1 MEALKDLGGFDLG
14 KLLPDLTTLMGW
26 IEMLLRL
33 CVMAAPLLLLG
44 FGLVFLLAPPK
55 EANYGLGYRFWWGM
69 SSLLAW
75 QFTQRIAGMIW
86 SGLGAVL
93 TIIMALLCMGLQ
105 DLEPMDMAWRACV
118 YVLWEIGLTALACI
132 VIDVIVIVR
141 FDRHGYLR
149 SETEYEDEDDY
160 EDEEYEDYEEEA

>member
-1 MEALKDLGGFDLG
+1 MEALKQLGELDLGALIPQLD
-14 KLLPDLTTLMGW
+14 TLMGW
-26 IEMLLRL
+26 VELLLRL

-69 SSLLAW
+69 SSLQAW

-93 TIIMALLCMGLQ
+93 TIVMALLCTGLRNM
-105 DLEPMDMAWRACV
+105 DPMDMAWQAGI
-118 YVLWEIGLTALACI
+118 YVLWEIGLTVVSCI

-141 FDRHGYLR
+141 FDSKGYLR
-149 SETEYEDEDDY
+149 SEKEYDADDE
-160 EDEEYEDYEEEA
+160 EDEEE

>member
-1 MEALKDLGGFDLG
+1 MEALKELGELDLGALIPELD
-14 KLLPDLTTLMGW
+14 TLMGW
-26 IEMLLRL
+26 VEFLLRI

-69 SSLLAW
+69 SSLQAW

-93 TIIMALLCMGLQ
+93 TILMALLCTGLR
-105 DLEPMDMAWRACV
+105 DLEPMDMAWQAGV
-118 YVLWEIGLTALACI
+118 YVLWEIGLTVLACI

-141 FDRHGYLR
+141 FDRYGYLR
-149 SETEYEDEDDY
+149 SET
-160 EDEEYEDYEEEA
+160 DEE

>member
-1 MEALKDLGGFDLG
+1 MEALKQLGDLDLGALIPQLD
-14 KLLPDLTTLMGW
+14 TLMGW
-26 IEMLLRL
+26 VELLLRL

-69 SSLLAW
+69 SSLQAW

-93 TIIMALLCMGLQ
+93 TIIMALLCTGLQ
-105 DLEPMDMAWRACV
+105 DMEPMEMAQQAGI
-118 YVLWEIGLTALACI
+118 YVLWELGLTAVACI
-132 VIDVIVIVR
+132 IIDVIVVIR
-141 FDRHGYLR
+141 FDSKGYLR
-149 SETEYEDEDDY
+149 GED
-160 EDEEYEDYEEEA
+160 DEEYDEEE